1 MLSKLIFSLLFLVF
15 FTSNA
20 QIKDV
25 LKHKFTYLLTYQT
38 DSTDVYS
45 KQSEEMLLFTSS
57 TNSIFQSKNG
67 FIKDSMILDIKNN
80 PQREFDMSELANFPR
95 TKFNYKILKNNA
107 QDYFVVYDKI
117 FRDDFQYK
125 ELKKEI
131 LWEIKPDISTIN
143 GFKCQKATTFYG
155 GRRYEAWFSKEI
167 PISDGPYKFSGLPG
181 LIIKI
186 SDTKGHYVFELIARS
201 DVNHIYSNSLPSG
214 NLYVTDKLTFF
225 KKLKEF
231 NSNAIERIAQSGF
244 TVDDNQKG
252 EIKAKLKKRNNPI
265 ELYDK

>member
-1 MLSKLIFSLLFLVF
+1 MLSKLIFPLLFLVSLP
-15 FTSNA
+15 TNA
-20 QIKDV
+20 QTKDV

-57 TNSIFQSKNG
+57 TSSIFQSKNG
-67 FIKDSMILDIKNN
+67 FIKDSMILDVRNN
-80 PQREFDMSELANFPR
+80 PQREFDMADLANFPR
-95 TKFNYKILKNNA
+95 TKFNYKVLKNNS
-107 QDYFVVYDKI
+107 QGHLVVYDKVY
-117 FRDDFQYK
+117 RDNFQY
-125 ELKKEI
+125 EESKKDI
-131 LWEIKPDISTIN
+131 KWKIKPDILTIN

-155 GRRYEAWFSKEI
+155 GRQYEAWFSKEI

-181 LIIKI
+181 LIVKI

-201 DVNHIYSNSLPSG
+201 DVNHTYSNSLPTQ
-214 NLYVTDKLTFF
+214 NLYVTDKATFF

-231 NSNAIERIAQSGF
+231 KSNAVERIAQSGF
-244 TVDDNQKG
+244 TIDDSEKG

-265 ELYDK
+265 ELYDQ